1 MADDFLPVRVGC
13 WMSLGG
19 GLVMFRTGPLPR
31 DVLSW
36 CRFAILCS
44 TSEPTFSLGSDS
56 LGQMISS
63 CQNQEE
69 KNKV

>member
-1 MADDFLPVRVGC
+1 MADDFLSGQVGC

-19 GLVMFRTGPLPR
+19 GLVMFRTGPLPW

-36 CRFAILCS
+36 CFFAILCS
-44 TSEPTFSLGSDS
+44 MSKPTFSLGSDS